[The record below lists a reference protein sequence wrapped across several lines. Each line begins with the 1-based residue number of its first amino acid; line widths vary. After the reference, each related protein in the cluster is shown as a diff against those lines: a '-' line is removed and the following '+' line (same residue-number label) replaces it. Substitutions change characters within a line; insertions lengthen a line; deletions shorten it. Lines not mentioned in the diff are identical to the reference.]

1 MLHQDA
7 PMKRI
12 DIGQPMKAN
21 RIYIPEIFAF
31 EVIKKNYRLVIRMFN
46 GVVSNLLTEKTT
58 KCEYLKFRKKDVV
71 NCRQTRRDTVVEV
84 EGNTR
89 EG

>member
-1 MLHQDA
+1 
-7 PMKRI
+7 
-12 DIGQPMKAN
+12 
-21 RIYIPEIFAF
+21 
-31 EVIKKNYRLVIRMFN
+31 MFN

>member
-1 MLHQDA
+1 VRITGQCGLLETINFMLHQDA

-31 EVIKKNYRLVIRMFN
+31 EVIKKIIV
-46 GVVSNLLTEKTT
+46 
-58 KCEYLKFRKKDVV
+58 
-71 NCRQTRRDTVVEV
+71 
-84 EGNTR
+84 
-89 EG
+89 